1 MSSVTVSKDKS
12 TFCRDK
18 EPFFYLA
25 DTIWS
30 AFTNITEDEW
40 IYYLKRRKEQ
50 GLTFSRLIQ
59 CRSGIAV
66 FRISDYIHLRQRM
79 DIGLILQS

>member
-1 MSSVTVSKDKS
+1 MSRVTVSEDKS

-18 EPFFYLA
+18 KPFFYLA

-40 IYYLKRRKEQ
+40 IYYLKRR
-50 GLTFSRLIQ
+50 
-59 CRSGIAV
+59 
-66 FRISDYIHLRQRM
+66 QRA
-79 DIGLILQS
+79 GV

>member
-1 MSSVTVSKDKS
+1 MSRVTVSEDKS

-18 EPFFYLA
+18 KPFFYLA

-50 GLTFSRLIQ
+50 GFN
-59 CRSGIAV
+59 V
-66 FRISDYIHLRQRM
+66 LRQYNAAVGSLYLGYRTVSLC
-79 DIGLILQS
+79 DSGWTSV

>member
-1 MSSVTVSKDKS
+1 MSRVTVSEDKS

-18 EPFFYLA
+18 KPFFYLA

-50 GLTFSRLIQ
+50 GFNVLQINTMPR
-59 CRSGIAV
+59 GIV
-66 FRISDYIHLRQRM
+66 VSRISDCIPLRQRWT
-79 DIGLILQS
+79 SV

>member
-1 MSSVTVSKDKS
+1 MSRVTVSEDKS

-18 EPFFYLA
+18 KPFFYLA

-50 GLTFSRLIQ
+50 GFNVL
-59 CRSGIAV
+59 
-66 FRISDYIHLRQRM
+66 
-79 DIGLILQS
+79 

>member
-1 MSSVTVSKDKS
+1 MSRVTVSEDKS

-18 EPFFYLA
+18 KPFFYLA

-50 GLTFSRLIQ
+50 GFNVLQINTMPQWDR
-59 CRSGIAV
+59 C
-66 FRISDYIHLRQRM
+66 IS
-79 DIGLILQS
+79 DIGLYPFATAVFAG

>member
-1 MSSVTVSKDKS
+1 MNRVTVSEDKS

-18 EPFFYLA
+18 NPFFYLA

-30 AFTNITEDEW
+30 AFTNITGDEW

-50 GLTFSRLIQ
+50 GFN
-59 CRSGIAV
+59 V
-66 FRISDYIHLRQRM
+66 
-79 DIGLILQS
+79 LQINNRG